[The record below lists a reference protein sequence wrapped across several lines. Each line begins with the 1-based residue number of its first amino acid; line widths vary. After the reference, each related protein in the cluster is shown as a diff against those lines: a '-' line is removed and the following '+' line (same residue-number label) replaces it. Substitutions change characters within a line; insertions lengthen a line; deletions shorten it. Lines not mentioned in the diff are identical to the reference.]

1 MHPLLLLML
10 RLLLHS
16 RRHHVRVRIVDVAML
31 DLVVHLHLG
40 SSEHGRIDEAARVIR
55 SV

>member
-1 MHPLLLLML
+1 MHHLLLLML
-10 RLLLHS
+10 RLLNS
-16 RRHHVRVRIVDVAML
+16 RRHHVRVRIVDVAVL